1 MPAGRV
7 EVPKR
12 LFVWICG
19 QISNDRKWKWQ
30 EKKEM
35 TSDGASEWSKEKT
48 EFWAVATHFE
58 RLFSRPT
65 PSVPGVATA
74 QVAQQISSLRR
85 RQSCRRHTQQA

>member
-35 TSDGASEWSKEKT
+35 TGDEASKRSEEKT

-65 PSVPGVATA
+65 PSTPGVATA
-74 QVAQQISSLRR
+74 QVVQQNSSLLR
-85 RQSCRRHTQQA
+85 RQSCRRGSQKF